1 MIPDI
6 SKLNNILTKVQV
18 ARSRSLFDRHLNHR
32 TDREEIEKLTSDMDL
47 CWKEFM
53 VRSISPS

>member
-1 MIPDI
+1 MTRDI
-6 SKLNNILTKVQV
+6 SKLNNILMKVRA
-18 ARSRSLFDRHLNHR
+18 ARSRSLLDRHLNHR
-32 TDREEIEKLTSDMDL
+32 TDREEIEILRSDMDL